1 MGFLNMQYK
10 RKNAMD
16 ISERLDLECRPNAL
30 KTGNVFV
37 LLFLS
42 FYNL

>member
-1 MGFLNMQYK
+1 MGFLNVQYK
-10 RKNAMD
+10 RENAMD
-16 ISERLDLECRPNAL
+16 VSERLDLECKPNAL

-42 FYNL
+42 FCDL